1 MIYKNIIN
9 SLDNYSK
16 YGNGF
21 TKEDAINTIKLIK
34 KLKNEKI
41 DLIEK
46 YKDKLIDEIRMSED
60 CAFQCYGCL
69 CECKYSIPYIIDV
82 ADEMIETIKGEIT

>member
-34 KLKNEKI
+34 ELTNEKI

-60 CAFQCYGCL
+60 CTF
-69 CECKYSIPYIIDV
+69 
-82 ADEMIETIKGEIT
+82 

>member
-1 MIYKNIIN
+1 MINKNIIN

-34 KLKNEKI
+34 ELKNEKI

-69 CECKYSIPYIIDV
+69 CECKYSIPYIIDI
-82 ADEMIETIKGEIT
+82 ADEMIETIKGEIK